1 MKRLLLWLMFG
12 KNARFER
19 VLKWWFRR
27 KYGFDL
33 RASDYHRS
41 RPHAADSKLS
51 AVGHALKYGI
61 GDDPRVIEAHLKDSL
76 QKLRGLGENRPKA
89 ILVSHD
95 LSATGAPLLAL
106 ELLTELRKSHDVWV
120 ISGGT
125 GALWAWFD
133 QLAARVTVIGP
144 DDPQKIEELP
154 GFEDFKSPDW
164 IFINSIE
171 AIRVLDMPEQLT
183 KRTIALVHE
192 FAQTTAALPKKIKAL
207 KRTALVVF
215 SSKVTRNSF
224 VDFDKSLATFS
235 TMVLA
240 QPLISKL
247 PGDAMPSVRMRT
259 NRSRLFEGKGNPRL
273 VLGAGSVN
281 YRKGVDL
288 FIETCR
294 QVEQKSPNRNRYAWM
309 GGSTNGPDDVYLSY
323 LIEQLK
329 LAGLTDS
336 FSFIEH
342 GNFRSALKQA
352 DVFLVSSRAD
362 PLPNVALD
370 ALALEIPTFCF
381 RGTTGLV
388 ELLEDFKLGNFAVP
402 FPDCNAASTQ
412 ILKYLSN
419 PGENKSRRARLAR
432 ALRGFGAADYLKLVT
447 NAARETQS

>member
-1 MKRLLLWLMFG
+1 MKRLLLWLIFG

-33 RASDYHRS
+33 RASDYYRS
-41 RPHAADSKLS
+41 RPDAADSKLS
-51 AVGHALKYGI
+51 AVAHILKYGFS
-61 GDDPRVIEAHLKDSL
+61 DDPRAVEAYLTDSL
-76 QKLRGLGENRPKA
+76 QKLWGLGQNRPKA
-89 ILVSHD
+89 ILVSHE

-120 ISGGT
+120 ISGVTGT
-125 GALWAWFD
+125 LWAWFD
-133 QLAARVTVIGP
+133 QLASRVTVISSDNP
-144 DDPQKIEELP
+144 YKIEELP

-164 IFINSIE
+164 VFVNSIE
-171 AIRVLDMPEQLT
+171 AVGVLDFPEQLAT
-183 KRTIALVHE
+183 RTIALVHE
-192 FAQTTAALPKKIKAL
+192 FAQTTGALPKKIRAL
-207 KRTALVVF
+207 KQAALIVF

-224 VDFDKSLATFS
+224 VDFDKSLANCS

-247 PGDAMPSVRMRT
+247 PGDAMPSVRL
-259 NRSRLFEGKGNPRL
+259 NASRSKHFAGKGRPRF

-294 QVEQKSPNRNRYAWM
+294 QIEQKRPNRIRYAWM
-309 GGSTNGPDDVYLSY
+309 GGSTSALDNLYLSY
-323 LIEQLK
+323 LIEQVR

-336 FSFIEH
+336 FLFIEN
-342 GNFRSALKQA
+342 GNFRSALQQA

-388 ELLEDFKLGNFAVP
+388 ELLEDFKLDNFAVP
-402 FPDCNAASTQ
+402 FPDCNAASAE
-412 ILKYLSN
+412 ILKYLSS
-419 PGENKSRRARLAR
+419 PGAHKSRLAKLAR
-432 ALRGFGAADYLKLVT
+432 ALRGFGAADYLKLVI
-447 NAARETQS
+447 NAAGEARS